1 MGRRRSK
8 QGGGGWSVSCR
19 TLSKDARD
27 PPHPGLGPLR
37 DYISQKAPRE
47 AASLGGL
54 AASLAAEP
62 GAAAAAFSQSSLGC
76 QPSRDWALCDAT
88 DGFPG
93 TGVWPSPESGGDWP
107 RLGCTSVVSC
117 RRHAGAG
124 SQWVRAGDRQQ
135 PGPPPPPRAG
145 GVSEHTPPPSPFE
158 AAPNEPRKHT
168 GVIRSRKGG
177 TSTSTAL
184 LSFPPSILFLESS
197 YSINSLKEPQPL
209 PP

>member
-1 MGRRRSK
+1 MGRRSK
-8 QGGGGWSVSCR
+8 QGGGRWSVSCR
-19 TLSKDARD
+19 RLSKDARD
-27 PPHPGLGPLR
+27 PPHPSLGPL
-37 DYISQKAPRE
+37 QGLHFPEGAAE
-47 AASLGGL
+47 AASRGGL
-54 AASLAAEP
+54 AASLSAEP
-62 GAAAAAFSQSSLGC
+62 GAAAAAFFQFSFGW

-93 TGVWPSPESGGDWP
+93 TGVWPSPESGGDLP

-158 AAPNEPRKHT
+158 AAPYEPRKHT
-168 GVIRSRKGG
+168 AVIRGRKGG

-184 LSFPPSILFLESS
+184 FSFPPSILFLESS
-197 YSINSLKEPQPL
+197 YSIIIG
-209 PP
+209 